1 MRQST
6 PPRWR
11 RSIAPFHRTV
21 PSHRSIAPTPHAVAL
36 HFKIADDDAEFE
48 AIHRLNYATF
58 VDEIPQHAPNEMRR
72 LVDRFH
78 AQNTYLICLAG
89 GPGGALAGMLA
100 LRTQRPFSLDA
111 KLPDLDAFLPPGACV
126 GEVRLLA
133 VAPAWRGTPVLAGL
147 AQRLERECHARGL
160 DLLIVSATTRQR
172 RLYRHFGFDSFGPRV
187 GTAGAQF
194 QPMQLHRARFEAL
207 TPAAAWRH
215 AV

>member
-1 MRQST
+1 MS
-6 PPRWR
+6 
-11 RSIAPFHRTV
+11 
-21 PSHRSIAPTPHAVAL
+21 L

-58 VDEIPQHAPNEMRR
+58 VEEIPQHAPNDARR

-100 LRTQRPFSLDA
+100 LRTQRPFSLDE
-111 KLPDLDAFLPPGACV
+111 KLPDLDAYLPDGACI
-126 GEVRLLA
+126 GEVRLLS

-147 AQRLERECHARGL
+147 AQLLERECRARAL

-172 RLYRHFGFDSFGPRV
+172 RLYRHFGFEPFGPLV
-187 GTAGAQF
+187 GSAAAQF
-194 QPMQLHRARFEAL
+194 QPMLLRRARFDAL
-207 TPAAAWRH
+207 TPDAAWRH